1 MHVRGIGQRVLE
13 VDVIG
18 KVQKYRRDQ
27 QLKYL
32 HLEYQFHF
40 Q

>member
-13 VDVIG
+13 VGAIEKD
-18 KVQKYRRDQ
+18 QKCQPDQ